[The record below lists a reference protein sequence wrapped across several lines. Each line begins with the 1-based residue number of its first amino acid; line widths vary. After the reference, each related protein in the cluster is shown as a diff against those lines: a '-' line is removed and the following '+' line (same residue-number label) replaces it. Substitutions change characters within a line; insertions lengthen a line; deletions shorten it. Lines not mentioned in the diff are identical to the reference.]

1 MAERITIDRARPDEA
16 EWCAAVM
23 ADTDPWVTLGRTY
36 EASLVRLKREGS
48 ELFVARRGDVR
59 LGFILMDRYG
69 VAGSPYI
76 ASVACTAEARGRG
89 IGSALLEFAE
99 RLYPDARHIFLC
111 VSSFNAE
118 ARRLY
123 ERRGYTLTGTL
134 KDYAIDGADEFLM
147 TKRLDAR

>member
-1 MAERITIDRARPDEA
+1 MCEKLTIEPARLGDD
-16 EWCAAVM
+16 EWCATVM
-23 ADTDPWVTLGRTY
+23 AATDPWVTLGRTY

-48 ELFVARRGDVR
+48 ELFVARRGDLR

-76 ASVACTAEARGRG
+76 ASVACAAEARGQG
-89 IGSALLEFAE
+89 AGSAMLEFAE

-111 VSSFNAE
+111 VSSFNAG

-123 ERRGYTLTGTL
+123 ERRGYTLVGTL